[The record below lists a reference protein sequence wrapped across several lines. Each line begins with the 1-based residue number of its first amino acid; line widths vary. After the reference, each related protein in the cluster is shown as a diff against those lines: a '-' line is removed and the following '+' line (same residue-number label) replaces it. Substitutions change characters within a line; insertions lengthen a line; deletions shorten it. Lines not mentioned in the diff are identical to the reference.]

1 MNETKKVIIAA
12 AIMVPLSIT
21 IMFWSITPVEPTSLQ
36 RHSIE
41 IP

>member
-21 IMFWSITPVEPTSLQ
+21 IMFWAIAPVEPTSLQ

-41 IP
+41 IQ